1 MHDWAQGLHLRTGS
15 RTRCQNLERSG
26 WWVTGTMHAWARPVP
41 DTLTLHW
48 TRYTVWAFLS
58 GTCPDRRGRLWVR
71 LPSARKPGPGVKTL
85 ASGRLYPTVH
95 PAVPVSALTVFLQ
108 QLTLACG
115 ALLSLLRSDRCRGPT
130 LGVEASG
137 GFPAG
142 LRPGRCCGTRCRRL
156 CGVSAWLPWG
166 GRSCA
171 PLLASPRLPD
181 LSLGTVSG
189 FWLEFPLAG
198 RRQWGG

>member
-71 LPSARKPGPGVKTL
+71 LPSARKLGPGVKTL

-137 GFPAG
+137 G
-142 LRPGRCCGTRCRRL
+142 LSGRAAAR
-156 CGVSAWLPWG
+156 
-166 GRSCA
+166 
-171 PLLASPRLPD
+171 PLLRDSLSPPVRCERLA
-181 LSLGTVSG
+181 SLGRPVLCASVG
-189 FWLEFPLAG
+189 ISPAA
-198 RRQWGG
+198 